1 MTEIEVIRSRRKS
14 LSLEVKADG
23 RVLLRAPLWAGQR
36 QLKAFAEKNRDWIA
50 RKQEEARLRRE
61 ETSAALPLT
70 EEELKALQ
78 KRGRVLFAE
87 RAARYA
93 PLVGVDFGRIS
104 VRKQHSKWG
113 SCSSQGKLSFNC
125 LLLLAPEEV
134 LDYVVVHELCHRLE
148 MNHSPRFW
156 AHVRRVLPNY
166 ESSRR
171 YLRENGAALMARLP
185 AKESGRHL

>member
-14 LSLEVKADG
+14 LSLEVKPDG
-23 RVLLRAPLWAGQR
+23 RVLLRAPFWATQR
-36 QLKAFAEKNRDWIA
+36 ELKAFAEKNRSWID

-61 ETSAALPLT
+61 KALAVPPLT
-70 EEELKALQ
+70 EEELEALQ
-78 KRGRVLFAE
+78 RRGRDLFAR
-87 RAARYA
+87 RAAHYA
-93 PLVGVDFGRIS
+93 PLVGVDYGRIS
-104 VRKQHSKWG
+104 VRRQRSKWG
-113 SCSSQGKLSFNC
+113 SCSSQGNLNFNC

-156 AHVRRVLPNY
+156 ANVRRVLPDY
-166 ESSRR
+166 ERSRR

-185 AKESGRHL
+185 TKESQGKR

>member
-93 PLVGVDFGRIS
+93 PLVGVDFGRVS
-104 VRKQHSKWG
+104 VRKQRSKWG
-113 SCSSQGKLSFNC
+113 SCSSQGNLSFNC

>member
-23 RVLLRAPLWAGQR
+23 RVLLRAPLRAGQR
-36 QLKAFAEKNRDWIA
+36 QLEAFAEKNRDWIA

-61 ETSAALPLT
+61 EAAEVLPLT

-104 VRKQHSKWG
+104 VRKQRSKWG
-113 SCSSQGKLSFNC
+113 SCSSRGDLNFNC

>member
-113 SCSSQGKLSFNC
+113 SCSSQGNLSFNC

>member
-14 LSLEVKADG
+14 LSLEVRPDG
-23 RVLLRAPLWAGQR
+23 RVLLRAPLWATQR
-36 QLKAFAEKNRDWIA
+36 QLNAFAEKNRSWID

-61 ETSAALPLT
+61 EALAVPPLT
-70 EEELKALQ
+70 EEELSALQ
-78 KRGRVLFAE
+78 KRGRVLFAR
-87 RAARYA
+87 RAAQYA
-93 PLVGVDFGRIS
+93 PLVGVDYGRIS
-104 VRKQHSKWG
+104 VRRQRSKWG
-113 SCSSQGKLSFNC
+113 SCSSQGNLNFNC

-156 AHVRRVLPNY
+156 ANVRRVLPDY
-166 ESSRR
+166 ERSRR

-185 AKESGRHL
+185 AKENKGHR

>member
-113 SCSSQGKLSFNC
+113 SCSSQGNLSFNC

-156 AHVRRVLPNY
+156 AHVRRVRPNCA
-166 ESSRR
+166 SSRR

>member
-61 ETSAALPLT
+61 EAAEVLPLT

-113 SCSSQGKLSFNC
+113 SCSSQGNLSFNC

-156 AHVRRVLPNY
+156 AHVRRVLPDY
-166 ESSRR
+166 ERSRR

>member
-23 RVLLRAPLWAGQR
+23 RVLLRAPLRAGQR
-36 QLKAFAEKNRDWIA
+36 QLEAFAEKNRDWIA

-61 ETSAALPLT
+61 EAAEVLPLT

-93 PLVGVDFGRIS
+93 PLVGVDFGRVS
-104 VRKQHSKWG
+104 VRKQRSKWG
-113 SCSSQGKLSFNC
+113 SCSSRGDLSFNC

>member
-113 SCSSQGKLSFNC
+113 SCSSQGNLSFNC

-156 AHVRRVLPNY
+156 ANVRRVLPDY
-166 ESSRR
+166 ERSRR